1 MFLLDQAKLVFRHYQ
16 SQQYQQQLKTAW
28 FQSQCVW
35 LYMDLFGAY
44 VQKSAHIF
52 IAFIDL
58 KPHIFKNAIKRGE
71 KKRKKKNQQ
80 PTQTD
85 F

>member
-1 MFLLDQAKLVFRHYQ
+1 
-16 SQQYQQQLKTAW
+16 
-28 FQSQCVW
+28 
-35 LYMDLFGAY
+35 MDLFGAY

-71 KKRKKKNQQ
+71 KKRKKKTQQ

-85 F
+85 FWG

>member
-1 MFLLDQAKLVFRHYQ
+1 
-16 SQQYQQQLKTAW
+16 
-28 FQSQCVW
+28 
-35 LYMDLFGAY
+35 MDLFGAY

-71 KKRKKKNQQ
+71 KKRKKKTNNPHKQISEAIILELK
-80 PTQTD
+80 
-85 F
+85 